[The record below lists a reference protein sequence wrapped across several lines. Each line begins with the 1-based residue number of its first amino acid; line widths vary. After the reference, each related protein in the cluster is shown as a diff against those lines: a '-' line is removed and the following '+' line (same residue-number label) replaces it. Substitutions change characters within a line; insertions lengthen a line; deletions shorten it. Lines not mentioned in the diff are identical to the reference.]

1 MIHVFYLVPRFM
13 LVINFW
19 CNFLGVT
26 FLRMNI
32 NLALNPS
39 SFPTEHEEDLEILAD
54 EISSEPTQRGAAV
67 RSEGTIEDTIESRQ
81 INFLKKGVYLG
92 E

>member
-1 MIHVFYLVPRFM
+1 MIHVLYLVPHFVF
-13 LVINFW
+13 VINFW
-19 CNFLGVT
+19 CNCLGVT

-39 SFPTEHEEDLEILAD
+39 SFPTEHEEDLEIRAD
-54 EISSEPTQRGAAV
+54 KISSEPIQRGAAI
-67 RSEGTIEDTIESRQ
+67 RSEGTIEDTMESRQ
-81 INFLKKGVYLG
+81 INFLNKGEYLG

>member
-1 MIHVFYLVPRFM
+1 MIHVLYLVPRFV

-19 CNFLGVT
+19 CNCLGVT

-39 SFPTEHEEDLEILAD
+39 SFPTEDEEDLEI
-54 EISSEPTQRGAAV
+54 
-67 RSEGTIEDTIESRQ
+67 
-81 INFLKKGVYLG
+81 
-92 E
+92 